1 MEWLTQNWIWI
12 VLVVGVF
19 FMMRRGG
26 MGCGV
31 GGHRSHHGGHSEGH
45 GDGHSDGAPRLESAI
60 DAVSGQAVGVEKA
73 LTSVY
78 RGRTYYF
85 ATRENRDT
93 FEAAPERYASAAG
106 SEHEH
111 RRNRHGCC

>member
-1 MEWLTQNWIWI
+1 MQDLRSPGR
-12 VLVVGVF
+12 VGAHIS
-19 FMMRRGG
+19 RDWRGG

-93 FEAAPERYASAAG
+93 FEAAPERDRKST
-106 SEHEH
+106 
-111 RRNRHGCC
+111 R